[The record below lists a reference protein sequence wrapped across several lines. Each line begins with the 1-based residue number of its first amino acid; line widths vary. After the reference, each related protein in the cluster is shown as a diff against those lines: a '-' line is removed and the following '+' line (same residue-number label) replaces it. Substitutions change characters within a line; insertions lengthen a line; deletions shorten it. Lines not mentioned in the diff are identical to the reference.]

1 MVHTEFGHIM
11 AVMQRRF
18 AIYALVAMAVV
29 IFLPEIRGAG
39 EYLWAKS
46 VETNMIRFLGNTLL
60 GWGCF

>member
-1 MVHTEFGHIM
+1 MIV
-11 AVMQRRF
+11 AMQRRF
-18 AIYALVAMAVV
+18 AIYALAVLTAL

-46 VETNMIRFLGNTLL
+46 VETNAFRFIDNALL